1 MSDQGFLAGQLCSRT
16 SDALKGVPSD
26 DPRIGTILQGRYR
39 VLDAIAAGGMGVV
52 YRGERVGLQRSVAIK
67 FLHGDV
73 AEREQF
79 RKRFEIEAR
88 AMSRLSHPHCV
99 SVIDFGVVDVPYFV
113 MDYVT
118 GRPLGKLI
126 EEGPIPIRRALHIT
140 RQLLAGLAHAHSQGI
155 VHRDIKPDN
164 LILDE
169 ALGTRDHLRILDFG
183 LAKLRDFGVDLTSG
197 LAIGTPSYMAPE
209 QTFSEPV
216 DTRTDLYAVGIVLY
230 EMLTGTK
237 PFKADSIPELIRMQR
252 EITAVPIR
260 TVRPDAGFSTKLEG
274 VVLQALAKRPAA
286 RFQTASEMA
295 AALDDVPEASSADE
309 GFASTVAAPVDLF
322 SSCGKPSS
330 SAATP
335 TVNDAT
341 GGATPAAR
349 RRPAARPRL
358 LLAGGLVAAGVGL
371 VVAAFLPARNSRA
384 PASPPPTKIAAP
396 AATPRQP
403 PPASDPQLDD
413 VRAQIDS
420 GRSAPREA
428 ALKTIA
434 RLRKQAPSNAELA
447 YLEGNA
453 FSGQMW
459 WSEALASYR
468 DAIRLNSQYR
478 EDPRLINNMIG
489 ALMSSS
495 FHHKG
500 ARFLRDEIGAPAVPL
515 LDGASREAESTTTRR
530 RAAELLLSMRR

>member
-1 MSDQGFLAGQLCSRT
+1 
-16 SDALKGVPSD
+16 
-26 DPRIGTILQGRYR
+26 
-39 VLDAIAAGGMGVV
+39 MGIV
-52 YRGERVGLQRSVAIK
+52 YRGERVGLERIVAIK
-67 FLHGDV
+67 FLHSEV
-73 AEREQF
+73 AASEQF

-99 SVIDFGVVDVPYFV
+99 SVIDFGMSDVPYFV

-126 EEGPIPIRRALHIT
+126 EQGPLPIRRALHIT

-209 QTFSEPV
+209 QTLSEPV
-216 DTRTDLYAVGIVLY
+216 DTRTDLYAVGIVLH

-237 PFKADSIPELIRMQR
+237 PFKADSTAQLIQLQR
-252 EITAVPIR
+252 LGAPVPIR
-260 TVRPDAGFSTKLEG
+260 TVRPEAGFSTKLEAI
-274 VVLQALAKRPAA
+274 VLRALAKRPAA
-286 RFQTASEMA
+286 RFQTAGEMA
-295 AALDDVPEASSADE
+295 AALEAVPDAASADE
-309 GFASTVAAPVDLF
+309 GLALTIAAPVEVSVTATVKDA
-322 SSCGKPSS
+322 PA
-330 SAATP
+330 AATP
-335 TVNDAT
+335 
-341 GGATPAAR
+341 GAR
-349 RRPAARPRL
+349 RITAGHPRV
-358 LLAGGLVAAGVGL
+358 LLAAGLVVAATGL
-371 VVAAFLPARNSRA
+371 VVAAFWPARNS
-384 PASPPPTKIAAP
+384 PEPPSPPPATKIAAP
-396 AATPRQP
+396 AAMPRQQP
-403 PPASDPQLDD
+403 PAAPASDHRLDE
-413 VRAQIDS
+413 VPAQIVS
-420 GRSAPREA
+420 GHSASREA

-434 RLRKQAPSNAELA
+434 RPHKQAPSNADLA
-447 YLEGNA
+447 YREGNA
-453 FSGQMW
+453 FAAKMW

-468 DAIRLNSQYR
+468 EAIRLDPRYR

-495 FHHKG
+495 FHNKG

-515 LDGASREAESTTTRR
+515 LEKASREAESTTTRKH
-530 RAAELLLSMRR
+530 AAALLLSMRRR

>member
-1 MSDQGFLAGQLCSRT
+1 
-16 SDALKGVPSD
+16 
-26 DPRIGTILQGRYR
+26 
-39 VLDAIAAGGMGVV
+39 MGVV
-52 YRGERVGLQRSVAIK
+52 YRGERVGLQRIVAIK
-67 FLHGDV
+67 FLHSEV
-73 AEREQF
+73 AASEQF

-118 GRPLGKLI
+118 GQSLGKLI
-126 EEGPIPIRRALHIT
+126 EQGPIPIRRAIHIT

-155 VHRDIKPDN
+155 VHRDIKPEN

-209 QTFSEPV
+209 QTLSEPV
-216 DTRTDLYAVGIVLY
+216 DTRTDLYGVGIVLH

-237 PFKADSIPELIRMQR
+237 PFKADSTAQLIQLQR
-252 EITAVPIR
+252 LAAPVPIR
-260 TVRPDAGFSTKLEG
+260 RVLPRAGFSAMLES
-274 VVLQALAKRPAA
+274 VVLRALAKQPAA

-295 AALDDVPEASSADE
+295 AELEAVPDASSTTDE
-309 GFASTVAAPVDLF
+309 GLALTIAAPVSAF
-322 SSCGKPSS
+322 SSSPKLSS
-330 SAATP
+330 SDAPP
-335 TVNDAT
+335 TVKDARPV
-341 GGATPAAR
+341 GATL
-349 RRPAARPRL
+349 AARPRSTGRRRL
-358 LLAGGLVAAGVGL
+358 LLGGGL
-371 VVAAFLPARNSRA
+371 VVAVAGLGLVVAVFRPARHGMP
-384 PASPPPTKIAAP
+384 PASQPPIKVAAP
-396 AATPRQP
+396 APMPRP
-403 PPASDPQLDD
+403 PPAAPARDPELDD
-413 VRAQIDS
+413 LRAQIDS

-434 RLRKQAPSNAELA
+434 RLRKQEPSNADLA

-453 FSGQMW
+453 FSGKMW

-468 DAIRLNSQYR
+468 DAIRLDSRYR

-495 FHHKG
+495 FHYKG

-515 LDGASREAESTTTRR
+515 LEKASREAESSTTRKH
-530 RAAELLLSMRR
+530 AAALLLSMRR

>member
-1 MSDQGFLAGQLCSRT
+1 MV
-16 SDALKGVPSD
+16 VPSQ

-39 VLDAIAAGGMGVV
+39 ILDAIAAGGMGAV
-52 YRGERVGLQRSVAIK
+52 YRGERVGLQRVVAIK
-67 FLHGDV
+67 FLHGEV
-73 AEREQF
+73 AGGEQF

-99 SVIDFGVVDVPYFV
+99 PVIDFGVVDVPYFV

-126 EEGPIPIRRALHIT
+126 EQGPIPVERALHIT
-140 RQLLAGLAHAHSQGI
+140 RQLLSGLAHAHSQGI

-169 ALGTRDHLRILDFG
+169 ALGTHDHLRILDFG
-183 LAKLRDFGVDLTSG
+183 LAKLHDFGVDLTSG
-197 LAIGTPSYMAPE
+197 LAVGTPSYMAPE
-209 QTFSEPV
+209 QTRSEPV
-216 DTRTDLYAVGIVLY
+216 DMRTDLYAVGVVLH

-237 PFKADSIPELIRMQR
+237 PFKSDSIPELIRLQR
-252 EITAVPIR
+252 EGTPVPIR

-274 VVLQALAKRPAA
+274 VVQRALAKRPAE

-295 AALDDVPEASSADE
+295 AALEAIPEVSPADE
-309 GFASTVAAPVDLF
+309 GFASTVAAPMDLF
-322 SSCGKPSS
+322 SPPSKRAS

-335 TVNDAT
+335 TVSEAT
-341 GGATPAAR
+341 VGATPSAR
-349 RRPAARPRL
+349 RRSTSRRRL
-358 LLAGGLVAAGVGL
+358 MLAGGFVVAASGVGL
-371 VVAAFLPARNSRA
+371 VVTALLRSRNGPP
-384 PASPPPTKIAAP
+384 PASPPPTQIAAP
-396 AATPRQP
+396 AETPRE
-403 PPASDPQLDD
+403 PPAPPGLEE

-420 GRSAPREA
+420 ARSAPREA
-428 ALKTIA
+428 ALKTLA

-453 FSGQMW
+453 FSGKMW

-468 DAIRLNSQYR
+468 DAIRLDSRYR

-489 ALMSSS
+489 SLMSSS
-495 FHHKG
+495 FHDKA
-500 ARFLRDEIGAPAVPL
+500 ARFLRDEIGAPAIAL
-515 LDGASREAESTTTRR
+515 LEDASRAAESTTTRQ
-530 RAAELLLSMRR
+530 RAAALLLSMRR

>member
-1 MSDQGFLAGQLCSRT
+1 
-16 SDALKGVPSD
+16 VPSD
-26 DPRIGTILQGRYR
+26 DPRIGTVLQGRYR
-39 VLDAIAAGGMGVV
+39 ILDAIAAGGMGAV
-52 YRGERVGLQRSVAIK
+52 YRGERVGLQRIVAIK
-67 FLHGDV
+67 FLRGEV
-73 AEREQF
+73 AAQGQF
-79 RKRFEIEAR
+79 RKRFENEAR

-126 EEGPIPIRRALHIT
+126 EQGPIPIRRALHIT
-140 RQLLAGLAHAHSQGI
+140 RQLLAGLAHAHSKGI

-197 LAIGTPSYMAPE
+197 LAVGTPSYMAPE
-209 QTFSEPV
+209 QTRSEPV
-216 DTRTDLYAVGIVLY
+216 DARTDLYAVGIVLH

-237 PFKADSIPELIRMQR
+237 PFRADSTAELIRLQR
-252 EITAVPIR
+252 EGTPVPIR
-260 TVRPDAGFSTKLEG
+260 TVRPEAGFSTKLEG
-274 VVLQALAKRPAA
+274 VVLRALAKRPAA
-286 RFQTASEMA
+286 RFQAASEMA
-295 AALDDVPEASSADE
+295 AALEAIPEASSADE
-309 GFASTVAAPVDLF
+309 GFASTVAVPVDLL
-322 SSCGKPSS
+322 SSYRKPSL

-335 TVNDAT
+335 TVKDLT
-341 GGATPAAR
+341 GGATPAAQRRSTGR
-349 RRPAARPRL
+349 RRLP
-358 LLAGGLVAAGVGL
+358 LAGGLVVVVAGVGL
-371 VVAAFLPARNSRA
+371 AIAAFLPARNSTA
-384 PASPPPTKIAAP
+384 PASPPPTRIAAP

-403 PPASDPQLDD
+403 PPAPPASDPQLDD

-428 ALKTIA
+428 VLKTIA

-453 FSGQMW
+453 FSRKMW

-468 DAIRLNSQYR
+468 DAIRLDSQYR

-495 FHHKG
+495 FHHNG

-515 LDGASREAESTTTRR
+515 LEDASREAESTTTRK
-530 RAAELLLSMRR
+530 RAAALLLSMRR

>member
-1 MSDQGFLAGQLCSRT
+1 
-16 SDALKGVPSD
+16 VPSSD
-26 DPRIGTILQGRYR
+26 SRIGTILQGRCR
-39 VLDAIAAGGMGVV
+39 ILDAIAVGGMGAV
-52 YRGERVGLQRSVAIK
+52 YRGERLGLQRIVAIK
-67 FLHGDV
+67 FLHGEV
-73 AEREQF
+73 AALGQF
-79 RKRFEIEAR
+79 RQRFEIEAR

-126 EEGPIPIRRALHIT
+126 EEGPIPVRRALHIT

-169 ALGTRDHLRILDFG
+169 ALATRDHLRILDFG

-209 QTFSEPV
+209 QTLSQPV
-216 DTRTDLYAVGIVLY
+216 DTRTDLYAVGILLY

-237 PFKADSIPELIRMQR
+237 PFRADSTAELIRLQR
-252 EITAVPIR
+252 EGTSVPIR

-274 VVLQALAKRPAA
+274 VVVRALAKRPAA

-295 AALDDVPEASSADE
+295 AALEAIPEASSVDE
-309 GFASTVAAPVDLF
+309 GFAATVVAPVDLR
-322 SSCGKPSS
+322 SSSRTPSS
-330 SAATP
+330 SASTP
-335 TVNDAT
+335 TVED
-341 GGATPAAR
+341 ATPATGR
-349 RRPAARPRL
+349 RSAMGRRL
-358 LLAGGLVAAGVGL
+358 LLAGGLVAAGAGVGL
-371 VVAAFLPARNSRA
+371 VVAAFLRARKSTA
-384 PASPPPTKIAAP
+384 ASPPRTKIAAP
-396 AATPRQP
+396 AAISQQP
-403 PPASDPQLDD
+403 PPAPPTSNPQLAD

-420 GRSAPREA
+420 GRSALREA
-428 ALKTIA
+428 ALETIA

-453 FSGQMW
+453 FSGKMW

-468 DAIRLNSQYR
+468 DAIRLDSHYR
-478 EDPRLINNMIG
+478 EDTRLINNMIG

-495 FHHKG
+495 FHSKG
-500 ARFLRDEIGAPAVPL
+500 ARFLRDEICAPAVPL
-515 LDGASREAESTTTRR
+515 LEGASREAESTKTRK
-530 RAAELLLSMRR
+530 RAAALLLSMRR

>member
-1 MSDQGFLAGQLCSRT
+1 
-16 SDALKGVPSD
+16 VHSD
-26 DPRIGTILQGRYR
+26 DPRIGTLLQERYR
-39 VLDAIAAGGMGVV
+39 VLDVIAAGGMGVV
-52 YRGERVGLQRSVAIK
+52 YRGERVGLQRTVAIK

-73 AEREQF
+73 AQREQF

-99 SVIDFGVVDVPYFV
+99 SVIDFGVADVPYFV

-183 LAKLRDFGVDLTSG
+183 LAKLRDHGVDLTSG
-197 LAIGTPSYMAPE
+197 LAVGTPSYMAPE
-209 QTFSEPV
+209 QTSSEPV

-237 PFKADSIPELIRMQR
+237 PFRADSIAELIRLQR
-252 EITAVPIR
+252 DGAPVPIR
-260 TVRPDAGFSTKLEG
+260 TVRPDAEFSLKLEG
-274 VVLQALAKRPAA
+274 VVLRALAKRPAA

-295 AALDDVPEASSADE
+295 AALEALPEAFSADE
-309 GFASTVAAPVDLF
+309 GFASTVSAPKDLF
-322 SSCGKPSS
+322 VSYEKPSS
-330 SAATP
+330 TAATP
-335 TVNDAT
+335 SVNDAPV
-341 GGATPAAR
+341 GATPAPR
-349 RRPAARPRL
+349 RRSTGRGRL
-358 LLAGGLVAAGVGL
+358 LLAGGLAAGILGL
-371 VVAAFLPARNSRA
+371 VVAVFLPPRHSTA

-403 PPASDPQLDD
+403 ANDPQLDD
-413 VRAQIDS
+413 VRTQIDS

-453 FSGQMW
+453 FCGQMW

-468 DAIRLNSQYR
+468 DAIRLDSQYR
-478 EDPRLINNMIG
+478 EDRRLINNMIG

-495 FHHKG
+495 FHDKG

-515 LDGASREAESTTTRR
+515 LDDASREAESTATRK
-530 RAAELLLSMRR
+530 RAAALLLSMRP

>member
-1 MSDQGFLAGQLCSRT
+1 MD
-16 SDALKGVPSD
+16 SD

-52 YRGERVGLQRSVAIK
+52 YRGERVGLQRIVAIK
-67 FLHGDV
+67 FLHSEV
-73 AEREQF
+73 AASEQF

-118 GRPLGKLI
+118 GQSLGKLI
-126 EEGPIPIRRALHIT
+126 EQGPIPIRRALHIT

-209 QTFSEPV
+209 QTLSEPV
-216 DTRTDLYAVGIVLY
+216 DTRTDLYSVGIVLY

-237 PFKADSIPELIRMQR
+237 PFKADSTAGLIRLQR
-252 EITAVPIR
+252 EGAPVPIR
-260 TVRPDAGFSTKLEG
+260 TVLPKAGFSTKLDG
-274 VVLQALAKRPAA
+274 VVLRALAKRPAA

-295 AALDDVPEASSADE
+295 AALEAVPDASATDE
-309 GFASTVAAPVDLF
+309 GLALTIAAPVSVF
-322 SSCGKPSS
+322 SS
-330 SAATP
+330 SARLSSSDAPAT
-335 TVNDAT
+335 VKDARPAV
-341 GGATPAAR
+341 ATPAAR
-349 RRPAARPRL
+349 RRSTGRSGL
-358 LLAGGLVAAGVGL
+358 LVAGGLVAAAAGVGL
-371 VVAAFLPARNSRA
+371 VVAAFRPARDSPP
-384 PASPPPTKIAAP
+384 PASPPQTNVAAP
-396 AATPRQP
+396 APVPRPPSP
-403 PPASDPQLDD
+403 PPSPARDLQPDD
-413 VRAQIDS
+413 VPARIDS
-420 GRSAPREA
+420 GPG
-428 ALKTIA
+428 T
-434 RLRKQAPSNAELA
+434 PPPNAQRA
-447 YLEGNA
+447 YREGNA
-453 FSGQMW
+453 FCRKMW

-468 DAIRLNSQYR
+468 EAIRLDPHYR

-495 FHHKG
+495 FQRKG
-500 ARFLRDEIGAPAVPL
+500 ARFLRDEIGAPAIPL
-515 LDGASREAESTTTRR
+515 LEEASRKAESTTTRK
-530 RAAELLLSMRR
+530 RAAALLLSMRR

>member
-1 MSDQGFLAGQLCSRT
+1 
-16 SDALKGVPSD
+16 VHSD

-52 YRGERVGLQRSVAIK
+52 YRGERVGLQRTVAIK
-67 FLHGDV
+67 FLHGEV

-118 GRPLGKLI
+118 GHPLGKLI
-126 EEGPIPIRRALHIT
+126 EQGPIPITRALHIT

-230 EMLTGTK
+230 EMLTGIK
-237 PFKADSIPELIRMQR
+237 PFRADSIAELIRLQR
-252 EITAVPIR
+252 EGTPVPIR

-274 VVLQALAKRPAA
+274 VVLRALAKRPAA

-295 AALDDVPEASSADE
+295 AGLGALPEASSADE
-309 GFASTVAAPVDLF
+309 GFAPTVAAPMDLF
-322 SSCGKPSS
+322 S
-330 SAATP
+330 ADT
-335 TVNDAT
+335 TV
-341 GGATPAAR
+341 GATPATGR
-349 RRPAARPRL
+349 RSSPLRRL
-358 LLAGGLVAAGVGL
+358 RLAGGLVITAACVGL
-371 VVAAFLPARNSRA
+371 VVAAFLPARNPTA

-403 PPASDPQLDD
+403 PPASDPKLDE

-434 RLRKQAPSNAELA
+434 RLRKQEPSNAELA

-459 WSEALASYR
+459 WSEALSSYR
-468 DAIRLNSQYR
+468 DAIRLDSRYR

-500 ARFLRDEIGAPAVPL
+500 GRFLRDEIGAPAVPL
-515 LDGASREAESTTTRR
+515 LDDASREAESTTTRK
-530 RAAELLLSMRR
+530 RAAALLLSMRR

>member
-1 MSDQGFLAGQLCSRT
+1 M
-16 SDALKGVPSD
+16 PPD
-26 DPRIGTILQGRYR
+26 DPRIGTILQERYR

-52 YRGERVGLQRSVAIK
+52 YRGERVGLQRVVAIK
-67 FLHGDV
+67 FLHGEV
-73 AEREQF
+73 ATQEQF

-126 EEGPIPIRRALHIT
+126 EEGPIPTKRALHIT

-197 LAIGTPSYMAPE
+197 LAVGTPSYMAPE

-216 DTRTDLYAVGIVLY
+216 DTRTDLYAVGIVLH

-237 PFKADSIPELIRMQR
+237 PFKADSTAALIHLQR
-252 EITAVPIR
+252 EGAAPPIR
-260 TVRPDAGFSTKLEG
+260 TVRPDAGFSKKLEA
-274 VVLQALAKRPAA
+274 VVLRALAKRPAA
-286 RFQTASEMA
+286 RFQTAGEMA
-295 AALDDVPEASSADE
+295 AALDAVPEASSAE
-309 GFASTVAAPVDLF
+309 TGSEATVA
-322 SSCGKPSS
+322 
-330 SAATP
+330 T

-341 GGATPAAR
+341 VRATPATR
-349 RRPAARPRL
+349 RRFGGRGRL
-358 LLAGGLVAAGVGL
+358 LLAGGSVVAVAGACL
-371 VVAAFLPARNSRA
+371 VVAAFRPAHNSTA
-384 PASPPPTKIAAP
+384 PASSPRTKIAAP
-396 AATPRQP
+396 TASPQQP
-403 PPASDPQLDD
+403 PAPPSNHPPLDA

-420 GRSAPREA
+420 GRGAPREA
-428 ALKTIA
+428 ALETIA

-453 FSGQMW
+453 FAGKMW

-468 DAIRLNSQYR
+468 DAIRLDSHYR
-478 EDPRLINNMIG
+478 EDRRLINNMIG

-495 FHHKG
+495 FHNKG
-500 ARFLRDEIGAPAVPL
+500 ARFLRDDIGAPAVPL
-515 LDGASREAESTTTRR
+515 LEDASREAESTTTRK
-530 RAAELLLSMRR
+530 RAAALLVAMRR

>member
-1 MSDQGFLAGQLCSRT
+1 M
-16 SDALKGVPSD
+16 PSD

-39 VLDAIAAGGMGVV
+39 ILDAIAAGGMGAV
-52 YRGERVGLQRSVAIK
+52 YRGERVGLQRVVAIK
-67 FLHGDV
+67 FLHGEV

-126 EEGPIPIRRALHIT
+126 QEGPIPIRRALNIT
-140 RQLLAGLAHAHSQGI
+140 SQLLAGLAHAHSQGI

-197 LAIGTPSYMAPE
+197 LAVGTPSYMAPE
-209 QTFSEPV
+209 QTLSEPV
-216 DTRTDLYAVGIVLY
+216 DTRTDIYAVGIVLY

-237 PFKADSIPELIRMQR
+237 PFTADSIAELIRLQR
-252 EITAVPIR
+252 VGTPVPIR
-260 TVRPDAGFSTKLEG
+260 TLRPEAEFSTKLEA
-274 VVLQALAKRPAA
+274 VVMRALAKRPAE

-295 AALDDVPEASSADE
+295 AALQAIPEASSANE
-309 GFASTVAAPVDLF
+309 GFGPTVAAPVNLF
-322 SSCGKPSS
+322 SSH
-330 SAATP
+330 
-335 TVNDAT
+335 
-341 GGATPAAR
+341 
-349 RRPAARPRL
+349 RRPAPRAATATVKDAPRGDPAATRRRSVVRRRL
-358 LLAGGLVAAGVGL
+358 LLTGVVVVAVAGL
-371 VVAAFLPARNSRA
+371 VVAAFFPARKGAA
-384 PASPPPTKIAAP
+384 PTNPPPAKIAAAVASP
-396 AATPRQP
+396 QQP
-403 PPASDPQLDD
+403 PPARPTTDPELGD

-420 GRSAPREA
+420 GRTASREA
-428 ALKTIA
+428 ALETIS

-453 FSGQMW
+453 FSGKMW
-459 WSEALASYR
+459 WSEALVSYR
-468 DAIRLNSQYR
+468 DAIRLDGQYR

-489 ALMSSS
+489 ALMSTS
-495 FHHKG
+495 FHNKG

-515 LDGASREAESTTTRR
+515 LEDASREAESTTTRK
-530 RAAELLLSMRR
+530 RAAALLLSMRR

>member
-1 MSDQGFLAGQLCSRT
+1 L
-16 SDALKGVPSD
+16 PSD
-26 DPRIGTILQGRYR
+26 DPRIGTTLQGRYR
-39 VLDAIAAGGMGVV
+39 VLDAIAAGGMGAV
-52 YRGERVGLQRSVAIK
+52 YRGERVGLQRIVAIK
-67 FLHGDV
+67 FLHGEV

-126 EEGPIPIRRALHIT
+126 EEGPIPITRALHIT

-209 QTFSEPV
+209 QTLSEPV
-216 DTRTDLYAVGIVLY
+216 DTRTDLYAVGIVLH

-237 PFKADSIPELIRMQR
+237 PFRAGSTAELIALQR
-252 EITAVPIR
+252 IGTPVPIR
-260 TVRPDAGFSTKLEG
+260 TVRPDAGFSKQLEG
-274 VVLQALAKRPAA
+274 IVLRALAKRPAA
-286 RFQTASEMA
+286 RFQTAGEMA
-295 AALDDVPEASSADE
+295 AALEAIPEASAADE
-309 GFASTVAAPVDLF
+309 GFASTVAATVDLATTV
-322 SSCGKPSS
+322 KD
-330 SAATP
+330 AA
-335 TVNDAT
+335 V
-341 GGATPAAR
+341 GATPVARSRSTGR
-349 RRPAARPRL
+349 RRL
-358 LLAGGLVAAGVGL
+358 MLAGGLVVAAAAVGL
-371 VVAAFLPARNSRA
+371 VVAAFVPARNSTP
-384 PASPPPTKIAAP
+384 PASPSQTKVSAP
-396 AATPRQP
+396 AAIPRP
-403 PPASDPQLDD
+403 PPPAPPASDRQLDV
-413 VRAQIDS
+413 VRAQINS
-420 GRSAPREA
+420 GRSEPRET

-434 RLRKQAPSNAELA
+434 RLRQQAPSNAELA

-453 FSGQMW
+453 FSGKMW

-468 DAIRLNSQYR
+468 DAIRLDSDYR

-515 LDGASREAESTTTRR
+515 LENASREAESTTTRK
-530 RAAELLLSMRR
+530 RAAALLLSMRR